1 MCVCVT
7 YIYSHAEV
15 MPVACGTDILD
26 VIRAWL
32 ELLMGR
38 VFESK
43 READCRI
50 HSHIE
55 VSHMVFLQTVVVSD
69 TESDAALDFF
79 ALRSV

>member
-1 MCVCVT
+1 
-7 YIYSHAEV
+7 
-15 MPVACGTDILD
+15 
-26 VIRAWL
+26 
-32 ELLMGR
+32 MGR

>member
-1 MCVCVT
+1 MCVT

-38 VFESK
+38 VK
-43 READCRI
+43 GK
-50 HSHIE
+50 
-55 VSHMVFLQTVVVSD
+55 QTVTYTHTYKSHG
-69 TESDAALDFF
+69 LF
-79 ALRSV
+79 ADSRCQ